1 MINFIVY
8 EKGAK
13 TRNYYEMIIL
23 NFIGIREEK
32 FKIFDYNDNY
42 KINNNRNIYILS
54 TENVEKAFSMA
65 TEIRKSGDYLSQII
79 IITNLK
85 KVRKYSLINK
95 LLILDYIDLN
105 CDLKDK
111 LKEALFCA
119 YNIFNEYK
127 TLSFIMNG
135 EINKIAYNDIL
146 FIEKSNNQNY
156 CTIHTLEGK
165 YIIKDTINHL
175 EEQLDSAYFM
185 KTHRSC
191 IVNLY
196 NIKYYSCSSNLIIF
210 NSDSNIKTDLVAREK
225 RKILK
230 SRLIEEKITK

>member
-32 FKIFDYNDNY
+32 FKIFEYNNY
-42 KINNNRNIYILS
+42 QNKTHARNIYILS
-54 TENVEKAFSMA
+54 TKNIEEALNMA
-65 TEIRKSGDYLSQII
+65 KDIRNKDGWSSQII

-85 KVRKYSLINK
+85 HINKNLLINK
-95 LLILDYIDLN
+95 LLILDYIDKN
-105 CDLKDK
+105 DIIKNK
-111 LKEALFCA
+111 LKESLFYA
-119 YNIFNEYK
+119 YSICNKDK
-127 TLSFIMNG
+127 TLNFVINS
-135 EINKIAYNDIL
+135 EINKIPYDDIL
-146 FIEKSNNQNY
+146 LIEKSNNQNY
-156 CTIHTLEGK
+156 CTIHTLEGE

-196 NIKYYSCSSNLIIF
+196 NIKYYNCATNLIVF
-210 NSDSNIKTDLVAREK
+210 NDSNEQTDLVSREK

-230 SRLIEEKITK
+230 SKLIEEKITK

>member
-32 FKIFDYNDNY
+32 FKIFEYNNY
-42 KINNNRNIYILS
+42 QNKTHARNIYILS
-54 TENVEKAFSMA
+54 TKNIEEALNMA
-65 TEIRKSGDYLSQII
+65 KDIRNKDGWSSQII

-85 KVRKYSLINK
+85 HINKNLLINK
-95 LLILDYIDLN
+95 LLILDYIDKN
-105 CDLKDK
+105 DIIKNK
-111 LKEALFCA
+111 LKESLFYA
-119 YNIFNEYK
+119 YSICNKDK
-127 TLSFIMNG
+127 TLNFVINS
-135 EINKIAYNDIL
+135 EINKIPYDDIL
-146 FIEKSNNQNY
+146 LIEKSNNQNY
-156 CTIHTLEGK
+156 CTIHTLEGE

-175 EEQLDSAYFM
+175 EEQLDSTYFM

-196 NIKYYSCSSNLIIF
+196 NIKYYNCSNNLIVF
-210 NSDSNIKTDLVAREK
+210 NDNNNKKIDLVARDK